1 MKSNRRTAPKLR
13 LAVFLLL
20 LAGLAFSLVK
30 PPGETLYEV
39 RINKQAVALVEDP
52 SDMEALSARIEEDL
66 TALYYAP
73 DLEPYYTV
81 EYEKVPAEDRSPSG
95 YDAVKERVLAVQK
108 YTASGYDLL
117 IEGEVYASAVADS
130 TLRLVVD
137 RVRAGMAAPYED
149 MENVVFR
156 ESVEISPSRIFLSD
170 TLKAS
175 EVDPLVTHLLTGRE
189 DVETY
194 IVQKGDTLSAV
205 ADSQGLSLDAIL
217 DANPDV
223 DVDRIHPGQALFLT
237 KPSPVLHRK

>member
-1 MKSNRRTAPKLR
+1 
-13 LAVFLLL
+13 
-20 LAGLAFSLVK
+20 
-30 PPGETLYEV
+30 
-39 RINKQAVALVEDP
+39 
-52 SDMEALSARIEEDL
+52 
-66 TALYYAP
+66 
-73 DLEPYYTV
+73 
-81 EYEKVPAEDRSPSG
+81 
-95 YDAVKERVLAVQK
+95 
-108 YTASGYDLL
+108 
-117 IEGEVYASAVADS
+117 
-130 TLRLVVD
+130 
-137 RVRAGMAAPYED
+137 MAAPYED